1 MSQISTDEL
10 KATFLNVAGADF
22 HAREAFT
29 TAFEAI
35 AENNGSS
42 LFISEAKLESLLL
55 ELPKPLRALN
65 CDFDKKD
72 HET

>member
-35 AENNGSS
+35 TENGSS
-42 LFISEAKLESLLL
+42 FISEAKLESLLL